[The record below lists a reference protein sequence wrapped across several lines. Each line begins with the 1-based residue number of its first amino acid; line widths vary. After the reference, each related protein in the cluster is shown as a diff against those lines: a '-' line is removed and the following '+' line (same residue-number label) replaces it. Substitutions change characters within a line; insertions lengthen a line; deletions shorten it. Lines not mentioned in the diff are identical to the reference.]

1 MSSSRKR
8 GHSPTVLPAHHATQ
22 QVSFSVSEDFLKA
35 EAIRVARWLQI
46 HERRLEDGAMGLQL
60 GQGRRKLTTAFAS
73 LSQGKGTA
81 SRARALSLSL
91 SLSLSPSRSLMGRK
105 EGETQV
111 RESSAQ
117 NTTICLSV

>member
-91 SLSLSPSRSLMGRK
+91 SLSPSRSLMGRK